1 MGLILCSNKHA
12 LIRGWDGMIV
22 YNMYKYKYNMPS
34 SFPCFWTFV
43 WLFLSGL
50 MWSEKKVEPSL
61 WQASILGDEETN
73 QLGSPPNIIQ
83 EEACFRFN
91 AELCGY
97 QTCNLSTVLHVS
109 TISNISIFL
118 KKMVNSDIATFSRRK
133 TAVLLDFVQ
142 ISFPISDFWQ
152 CLRLE

>member
-1 MGLILCSNKHA
+1 MVVLQIQ
-12 LIRGWDGMIV
+12 
-22 YNMYKYKYNMPS
+22 YNMPS
-34 SFPCFWTFV
+34 CFPCFWTFV

-83 EEACFRFN
+83 EEASFRFN
-91 AELCGY
+91 FELCDH

-118 KKMVNSDIATFSRRK
+118 KKLVNSDIATFSRRK

>member
-97 QTCNLSTVLHVS
+97 QTCNLSTVLHQHNFEYFKS
-109 TISNISIFL
+109 YPRKNSQKGHFL
-118 KKMVNSDIATFSRRK
+118 FKIQNKIDCTHFLGTF
-133 TAVLLDFVQ
+133 V
-142 ISFPISDFWQ
+142 
-152 CLRLE
+152 

>member
-1 MGLILCSNKHA
+1 MSNRHIKEMGLILCSNKHA
-12 LIRGWDGMIV
+12 LIHGWDGMIV

-91 AELCGY
+91 VERPSYVQFVNCFTPA
-97 QTCNLSTVLHVS
+97 QFRTFQN
-109 TISNISIFL
+109 L
-118 KKMVNSDIATFSRRK
+118 KKSS
-133 TAVLLDFVQ
+133 
-142 ISFPISDFWQ
+142 
-152 CLRLE
+152 

>member
-12 LIRGWDGMIV
+12 LIHGWDGMIV

-91 AELCGY
+91 AELY
-97 QTCNLSTVLHVS
+97 DHQTCNLSTVLHQH
-109 TISNISIFL
+109 NFEHFKIF
-118 KKMVNSDIATFSRRK
+118 KKKLVNSDIATVSRGK

-142 ISFPISDFWQ
+142 ISFPISDFWR
-152 CLRLE
+152 CFRLE